1 MKTTQPLTDEQEAIR
16 LEGLRA
22 LARIIARHALTQPD
36 RNGNAEATERTTGG
50 EAPAARTD
58 GAA

>member
-16 LEGLRA
+16 LQGLRA
-22 LARIIARHALTQPD
+22 LARIIARHALAARPAD
-36 RNGNAEATERTTGG
+36 G
-50 EAPAARTD
+50 EALSAGKD